1 MYLHISSTESPIVLS
16 CDEMTVYFC
25 LIFHDVLPF
34 TDFTFVTEITLWK
47 ESSFFVSVCKRQS
60 KPIDVVYVGHS

>member
-47 ESSFFVSVCKRQS
+47 ESSFLYQFVKDRVN
-60 KPIDVVYVGHS
+60 P